1 MAGISRA
8 ERTKLR
14 RCDKDLMNKLGVTFW
29 GKVVVSMGHQ
39 KLYFWGKLMVQNSI
53 LLFGARWW
61 SAWVNNRMLLFGT
74 RWSSAWV
81 TKNFTFGASWW
92 SRNAIL
98 LFGTRWSSE
107 WVNNRMLL
115 AFRPKTYFLRLVIIC
130 LPYLQYFT
138 IM

>member
-14 RCDKDLMNKLGVTFW
+14 RCDKDLMNKLGDTFW

-39 KLYFWGKLMVQNSI
+39 KLYFWGKLMVQNAI

-74 RWSSAWV
+74 RWSS
-81 TKNFTFGASWW
+81 
-92 SRNAIL
+92 
-98 LFGTRWSSE
+98 E

-115 AFRPKTYFLRLVIIC
+115 AFRPKTYNISPLFKIFYHYVGNSYWSWISGMRYVSIFYYNFI
-130 LPYLQYFT
+130 T
-138 IM
+138 H